1 MAEPDLSILKSV
13 ILRLKME
20 IYGSTKYNLRKTQMT
35 KKELG
40 FFKQWEVGKM

>member
-20 IYGSTKYNLRKTQMT
+20 IYGSTKNTNDKERIRVFQAVGSRKNVV
-35 KKELG
+35 L
-40 FFKQWEVGKM
+40 